1 MIAFDKI
8 IKKQII
14 SLFVFLFFNFCFNYS
29 FSQVQIYRSFDNN
42 VSSSS
47 FSIKIEN
54 NELQIYG
61 DTNNVIIKPKYHNE
75 FKFSGV
81 GAGFDGLYDTE
92 EIDGAIITI
101 NIPSIDPSK
110 IFNDPKNFCIS
121 VIVPL
126 GYSAFFDTI
135 PVVLWSYPFQNLYI
149 KNLNG
154 VNTKYL
160 IKIYKT
166 NKINDIV
173 DYISHVI
180 FGKNKNYE
188 YQYYSKAT
196 STKPFLIGLIVFFI
210 FLICFIL
217 IIRKAIQK
225 KRRKEEE
232 QKQILDEERNAKKI
246 AEEKIRKEKEK
257 AEDKRIKEE
266 QEQKRIIDEERK
278 EKKIAEEK
286 IRKEKAKAEEK
297 RIKEE
302 QEQKLILDEER
313 NAKKIAEEKI
323 RKEKE
328 KEKQKAEDKRIKEEQ
343 EQKRILDEER
353 KAKKITEEKRRKEE
367 EKQNNGYYIEIDN
380 HGKTEIT
387 GPFEEKKIKDLFDA
401 GKLNL
406 TSKIKKGVKT
416 KTFSSLS
423 TFKTFTEGL
432 DDWL

>member
-1 MIAFDKI
+1 MVMIAFDKI
-8 IKKQII
+8 IKKQKI

-101 NIPSIDPSK
+101 NVPSIDPSK
-110 IFNDPKNFCIS
+110 IFNAPKNYCIS
-121 VIVPL
+121 IIVPL

-173 DYISHVI
+173 DYISHFI

-188 YQYYSKAT
+188 YEYYSKAT

-232 QKQILDEERNAKKI
+232 QKHILDEERNAKKI
-246 AEEKIRKEKEK
+246 AEEKRRKEIEK
-257 AEDKRIKEE
+257 AEDKRRKEE

-278 EKKIAEEK
+278 E
-286 IRKEKAKAEEK
+286 
-297 RIKEE
+297 
-302 QEQKLILDEER
+302 
-313 NAKKIAEEKI
+313 KKIAEEKI

-353 KAKKITEEKRRKEE
+353 KAKKFAEDKTRKEE
-367 EKQNNGYYIEIDN
+367 EKQNNGYYIEIDTN
-380 HGKTEIT
+380 GKTEIT
-387 GPFEEKKIKDLFDA
+387 GPFEEKKIKDLFDG

-416 KTFSSLS
+416 KSFSSLS